1 MSLLSKIYTKN
12 VFWPHT
18 DSGFCGLATQN
29 TAKINQDWL
38 KANLKDHWSKE
49 IWPPSLKYCNP
60 LDYFMWSE
68 VEREVN
74 KHPHNT
80 LASLNAKILV
90 VMAKID
96 REVVIPACKRVQPRI
111 EAVVEANEDFII

>member
-1 MSLLSKIYTKN
+1 VFHQDRAPAHTTKIT
-12 VFWPHT
+12 
-18 DSGFCGLATQN
+18 
-29 TAKINQDWL
+29 QDWL
-38 KANLKDHWSKE
+38 KAYLKNHCPKE
-49 IWPPSLKYCNP
+49 IWPPSSLDCNL
-60 LDYFMWSE
+60 LDYFMWSV

-96 REVVIPACKRVQPRI
+96 REVVIPACKRV
-111 EAVVEANEDFII
+111 

>member
-1 MSLLSKIYTKN
+1 MDF
-12 VFWPHT
+12 V
-18 DSGFCGLATQN
+18 ATQN
-29 TAKINQDWL
+29 TAKITQDGL

-49 IWPPSLKYCNP
+49 IWPPSSNDCNP
-60 LDYFMWSE
+60 LDYFMGSE

-90 VMAKID
+90 VMARID
-96 REVVIPACKRVQPRI
+96 REVQLARESSLGLRLLWRPMK
-111 EAVVEANEDFII
+111 NL